1 LEFKSLG
8 EKSYEIKPE
17 ELTGGS
23 LILVLKRK
31 SGAFHCSKNEGK
43 KNNYEVMDRHIDKC
57 KVTVEKPSISD
68 LWDL

>member
-43 KNNYEVMDRHIDKC
+43 KINYEVMDRHMINAK
-57 KVTVEKPSISD
+57 
-68 LWDL
+68 

>member
-23 LILVLKRK
+23 LILVLK
-31 SGAFHCSKNEGK
+31 
-43 KNNYEVMDRHIDKC
+43 
-57 KVTVEKPSISD
+57 SIMR
-68 LWDL
+68 LWIGILINAK